1 MAATSV
7 ASAVRGFLRAEGV
20 AVGVRGR
27 LSTEAFVSYFLAN
40 PRTAREIAAE
50 VGVSVPARGRLS
62 AEAAT
67 ALATAVR

>member
-7 ASAVRGFLRAEGV
+7 ASAVRGFLRAEG
-20 AVGVRGR
+20 ATVGVRGR
-27 LSTEAFVSYFLAN
+27 LSTEAFVTYFLAN

-62 AEAAT
+62 TESAQAI
-67 ALATAVR
+67 ALAVR